1 MNIKIIS
8 IILSLLISSCSVEM
22 PDHVADAYDNLPD
35 EVDFN
40 FHVRPILADR
50 CYSCHGPDK
59 GARKGDLRLDL
70 PEGAKKVVVAGNIKR
85 SALIHR
91 ILSEDPEEMMPP
103 AESKLEL
110 TDKEKAILVKWVK
123 QGAGWKDHWA
133 FEPPVA
139 AEPPEITNQG
149 WSQQNEIDQFIYH
162 KLEQEGLTP
171 SPEANKER
179 LLISTSSDPVL
190 YPDINEY
197 S

>member
-8 IILSLLISSCSVEM
+8 IIISLLISSCSVEM
-22 PDHVADAYDNLPD
+22 PDHVVDAYDNLPD

-123 QGAGWKDHWA
+123 QGAGWKDH
-133 FEPPVA
+133 
-139 AEPPEITNQG
+139 
-149 WSQQNEIDQFIYH
+149 
-162 KLEQEGLTP
+162 
-171 SPEANKER
+171 
-179 LLISTSSDPVL
+179 
-190 YPDINEY
+190 
-197 S
+197 